1 MEFNELLQLS
11 GVILGALG
19 GGSALVLS
27 FSSFFGKLW
36 ANTLMEKEKANHA
49 RELEVLRGSLT
60 KHSESYKVKLK
71 KSEFIFEKQY
81 VAASEFVALLMRIK
95 PKPMHFLE
103 EDEEWWNDYDMV
115 EKRSLEMEK
124 ELSNFVKLNGAILDD
139 NSKRQID
146 NCIRKA
152 IELRYSKSYLNDT
165 FSGSDLRSL
174 YSVLE
179 ELENHLICTFFEQSS
194 T

>member
-1 MEFNELLQLS
+1 MEFNELLELS

-60 KHSESYKVKLK
+60 KYSESYKVKLK

-103 EDEEWWNDYDMV
+103 EDEEWWNDYDIV

-124 ELSNFVKLNGAILDD
+124 ELSSFVKLNGAILDD

-146 NCIRKA
+146 K
-152 IELRYSKSYLNDT
+152 LS
-165 FSGSDLRSL
+165 
-174 YSVLE
+174 
-179 ELENHLICTFFEQSS
+179 
-194 T
+194 